1 MYIRINKKTIMKI
14 FLKSM
19 LSLIFVLFL
28 HSVEAQK
35 RKKNYTKNT
44 TKSVSLDAFQLR
56 NVGPA
61 FLSGRIADIKMHPNN
76 DNIWYVATG
85 SSGVWKT
92 VNSGTTWTPI
102 FDNEDS
108 YSTGCISLD
117 PSNPD
122 VVWLGTGENVGGRHV
137 AYGDGI
143 YRSDN
148 GGKTW
153 INKGLKKSEHISE
166 IIIHPSNSEIVWV
179 AAQGPLWTKGGER
192 GLYKTTDGGNNWKKV
207 LGNSEWTGV
216 TDIMIDPRNPDIL
229 YAATWDRHRTVAALM
244 GGGPGTAIYRSDDGG
259 ENWKIL
265 KTGLPNNPD
274 SNNDGVV
281 DEDDSPISNMGK
293 IGLAISPQNPDIVYA
308 AIELDRKSGAVYR
321 SEDRGESWEKM
332 SNTVS
337 GGTGPHYYQELYA
350 SPHEFDRLYLMNVR
364 VLTSPDGGKTFEQ
377 LKERDKH
384 SDNHAIV
391 FKKDDPNYLMLGT
404 DAGIYES
411 FDLAETWRYVKNLP
425 LTQFYK
431 VAVNNAEPFYHIFGG
446 TQDNGSAGGPSA
458 TDEREGI
465 ANKHWY
471 KTLGADG
478 HQSATDPVYNDII
491 YGEYQ
496 QGVLF
501 RVDLT
506 SGETVSIQP
515 KARLG
520 EPHERFN
527 WDAPILVSPH
537 NPKRL
542 YFASYR
548 VWKSESR
555 GDDWEPIS
563 GDLTRNE
570 NRFTLPIMGR
580 KQSWD
585 NAWDVGA
592 MSNYNT
598 ITSLAES
605 PVEEGLI
612 YAGTDDGFI
621 QVSENGGDSWRKIP
635 VTNLGLA
642 PRSFVNDIKAD
653 LFDANTVYVALDN
666 HKEGDYNPYLFKS
679 TDRGL
684 TWKSISSN
692 IPKRT
697 LIWRMVQDHVEKNLL
712 FAATE
717 FGIYTSLNGGNSW
730 QKLDGSPTIS
740 FRDLTIQKRENDLV
754 AASFGRGFF
763 ILDDYSALREFTE
776 ENLNKKGKLFKPRT
790 AKWFV
795 PRSNIGNTGSD
806 YYFADNPTY
815 GAVFTYHLSDDYKT
829 KREIRRDKEIELN
842 KRKSNI
848 PFPGWENLDKE
859 RREDPAHVVLTIQD
873 NSGKVINKISKKA
886 RKGSNR
892 ISWDF
897 THFNPYAVSSES
909 PRYNYSGA
917 LAKPG
922 TYKASLSLV
931 QNGKVTTLDGPIS
944 FEIKAIRE
952 GILNGIGFEEYNRYL
967 KQISELYNDISAV
980 EDVFEESLKMQKAMT
995 NALKKTKIFPG
1006 VIEAK
1011 IATLKED
1018 LDKINLSL
1026 NGSPSRSEVGERN
1039 PADLNDYL
1047 YNASSGLRNS
1057 YGPTPLHA
1065 KSLEMAKQLLSELKT
1080 EVIKISKIKI
1090 PEIQRMLKEA
1100 DAPYIIGQG
1109 IE

>member
-1 MYIRINKKTIMKI
+1 MKSI
-14 FLKSM
+14 VLSFLSV
-19 LSLIFVLFL
+19 FLFL
-28 HSVEAQK
+28 PLQTLEAQK
-35 RKKNYTKNT
+35 RKNKKT
-44 TKSVSLDAFQLR
+44 TESTPTISLEAFNLR

-61 FLSGRIADIKMHPNN
+61 FLSGRIADIKTHPENESV
-76 DNIWYVATG
+76 WYVATG

-92 VNSGTTWTPI
+92 VNAGTTWTPI
-102 FDNEDS
+102 FDDQPS
-108 YSTGCISLD
+108 YSTGCITLD

-122 VVWLGTGENVGGRHV
+122 VVWVGTGENVGGRHV

-148 GGKTW
+148 GGTTW
-153 INKGLKKSEHISE
+153 KNMGLKKSEHISE
-166 IIIHPSNSEIVWV
+166 IIVHPDNSDVVWV
-179 AAQGPLWTKGGER
+179 AAQGPLWTSGGER
-192 GLYKTTDGGNNWKKV
+192 GLYKTTNGGTSWKRV
-207 LGNSEWTGV
+207 LGNDQWTGV
-216 TDIMIDPRNPDIL
+216 TDIMIDPRNPQIL

-244 GGGPGTAIYRSDDGG
+244 GGGPGTALYRSDDGG
-259 ENWKIL
+259 ENWTKL
-265 KTGLPNNPD
+265 TEGLP
-274 SNNDGVV
+274 
-281 DEDDSPISNMGK
+281 ESNMGK
-293 IGLAISPQNPDIVYA
+293 IGITISPQNPDVVYA

-321 SEDRGESWEKM
+321 SSNRGASWTKM
-332 SNTVS
+332 SDTVS

-364 VLTSPDGGKTFEQ
+364 VLTSGDGGKTFVQ

-391 FKKDDPNYLMLGT
+391 FKKDDPNYIMLGT
-404 DAGIYES
+404 DAGIYET
-411 FDLAETWRYVKNLP
+411 FDNAETWRYIKNLP

-471 KTLGADG
+471 KTLFADG

-491 YGEYQ
+491 YAETQ
-496 QGVLF
+496 QGGLY
-501 RVDLT
+501 RIDLT
-506 SGETVSIQP
+506 TGEQVSVQP
-515 KARLG
+515 KAGLG

-570 NRFTLPIMGR
+570 DRLTLPIMGR

-605 PVEEGLI
+605 PVQEGLL

-621 QVSENGGDSWRKIP
+621 QVSENGGESWRKIP
-635 VTNLGLA
+635 VTALGLA
-642 PRSFVNDIKAD
+642 PRTFVNDIKAD

-666 HKEGDYNPYLFKS
+666 HKEGDFNPYLFKS
-679 TDRGL
+679 TDKGQS
-684 TWKSISSN
+684 WQSISGN
-692 IPKRT
+692 IPDRT
-697 LIWRMVQDHVEKNLL
+697 LVWRMVQDPIKKNLL

-717 FGIYTSLNGGNSW
+717 FGIYTSLNGGTSW
-730 QKLDGSPTIS
+730 QKLGGAPTIS

-763 ILDDYSALREFTE
+763 VLDDYSALREFTE
-776 ENLNKKGKLFKPRT
+776 DNLSQKGKLFNPRT

-795 PRSNIGNTGSD
+795 PRSNIGNTGAD
-806 YYFADNPTY
+806 YYFAKNPTY
-815 GAVFTYHLSDDYKT
+815 GAVFTYHLADEYQT
-829 KREIRRDKEIELN
+829 AKEVRKEKETSLN
-842 KRKSNI
+842 KNKADI
-848 PFPGWENLDKE
+848 PYPGWDALDAERQEKE
-859 RREDPAHVVLTIQD
+859 AQVVLSIQD
-873 NSGKVINKISKKA
+873 SQGNVINKISQKA
-886 RKGSNR
+886 SQGSHRMAWNF
-892 ISWDF
+892 S
-897 THFNPYAVSSES
+897 HFNPYSISDS
-909 PRYNYSGA
+909 PSRYRGGGA

-922 TYKASLSLV
+922 TYQASLSLV
-931 QNGKVTTLDGPIS
+931 QNGEVTPLDGPIP
-944 FEIKAIRE
+944 FEVKALRE
-952 GILNGIGFEEYNRYL
+952 GVLKGISHEEYNAYL
-967 KQISELYNDISAV
+967 TEITQVYKSISAV
-980 EDVFEESLKMQKAMT
+980 RDVLSESGKMHKAMVT
-995 NALKKTKIFPG
+995 ALAQAKILPGTLEPKLEALK
-1006 VIEAK
+1006 
-1011 IATLKED
+1011 LD
-1018 LDKINLSL
+1018 LTRINQSIS
-1026 NGSPSRSEVGERN
+1026 GSPSRREVGERN
-1039 PADLNDYL
+1039 PAGIQSFLS
-1047 YNASSGLRNS
+1047 NAMVGLRNS
-1057 YGPTPLHA
+1057 YGPTSLHR
-1065 KSLEMAKQLLSELKT
+1065 KSLKIAKELLIQLRAEVKSISE
-1080 EVIKISKIKI
+1080 VRI
-1090 PEIQRMLKEA
+1090 PEIEAALKAA
-1100 DAPYIIGQG
+1100 DAPYILGQG